1 MASPRMPD
9 ALTARRI
16 NRAHWDALAA
26 AHGQDA
32 VYDTE
37 ALVAG
42 GDSLHEPEAAGVR
55 EAIGAVAGLDV
66 LHLQCHIGFD
76 AISLARRGA
85 RVVGVD
91 FSPASLEKARALAR
105 RCQVDV
111 EFVEADAAA
120 LGYELHNRFDLVYA
134 TIGVICWIEDLRAW
148 MRSAAAALR
157 GGGKLLLVDIH
168 PVYEMVES
176 TNPLRLDFPY
186 AHDGPRTFDVP
197 GSYAGADLPVA
208 ATDVGLLRPL
218 ARGGRERRAR
228 RRAEDPAPRRA
239 PRHRLRPARRRAR
252 ARRRRALQAGGRR
265 RAPPGALHAGRGE
278 AVVEKTERELAG
290 DCVNAVGQILSNY
303 QAALHLFDDAVRG
316 ELLPSVAQTVFAPVR
331 DACAGVTPGLDELVE
346 ESMRAVDR
354 SAVAATH
361 SRLIT
366 RQAGLVAAAAERADR
381 SALAAAAGRLA
392 DLERGSHSAGAL
404 FQLLLSSGRP

>member
-1 MASPRMPD
+1 MVPPMPD

-32 VYDTE
+32 YYDTE
-37 ALVAG
+37 ALIAG
-42 GDSLHEPEAAGVR
+42 ADSLQEAEAAGVR

-105 RCQVDV
+105 RCEVDV

-120 LGYELHNRFDLVYA
+120 LPYDLHNRFDLVYA
-134 TIGVICWIEDLRAW
+134 TVGVISWIDDLRAW

-168 PVYEMVES
+168 PLYVMVES

-186 AHDGPRTFDVP
+186 AHDGPRTFDEP

-208 ATDVGLLRPL
+208 ATESVSYGHSIAEVVNAALAAGLKIQRLDEHLDTDFDP
-218 ARGGRERRAR
+218 RGGMLEKDDDGRY
-228 RRAEDPAPRRA
+228 
-239 PRHRLRPARRRAR
+239 RLR
-252 ARRRRALQAGGRR
+252 
-265 RAPPGALHAGRGE
+265 
-278 AVVEKTERELAG
+278 V
-290 DCVNAVGQILSNY
+290 D
-303 QAALHLFDDAVRG
+303 G
-316 ELLPSVAQTVFAPVR
+316 ELLPVLFT
-331 DACAGVTPGLDELVE
+331 
-346 ESMRAVDR
+346 
-354 SAVAATH
+354 
-361 SRLIT
+361 
-366 RQAGLVAAAAERADR
+366 LVAAK
-381 SALAAAAGRLA
+381 
-392 DLERGSHSAGAL
+392 
-404 FQLLLSSGRP
+404 P